1 VATDQPPTPTPAVQ
15 ALERLGWLSLRELSM
30 EGLLPTVAHLAK
42 TVMPGHPEASV
53 SLLVEDLPTRKGILM
68 DRCKLTAEQPFQVL
82 AQMSIETNR
91 KLRPIA
97 DDLVHTGELL
107 RGLAGDDTPTPAR
120 GTDRIT
126 PDLGPSG
133 T

>member
-1 VATDQPPTPTPAVQ
+1 M
-15 ALERLGWLSLRELSM
+15 SM
-30 EGLLPTVAHLAK
+30 
-42 TVMPGHPEASV
+42 
-53 SLLVEDLPTRKGILM
+53 
-68 DRCKLTAEQPFQVL
+68 
-82 AQMSIETNR
+82 ETNR
-91 KLRPIA
+91 RLRPIA

-126 PDLGPSG
+126 PDLGASG